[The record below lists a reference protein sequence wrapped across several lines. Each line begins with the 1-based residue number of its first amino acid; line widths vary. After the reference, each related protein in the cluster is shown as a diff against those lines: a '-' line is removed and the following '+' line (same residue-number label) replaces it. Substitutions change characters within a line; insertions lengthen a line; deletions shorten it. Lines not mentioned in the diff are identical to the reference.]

1 MSNDKKEIGIVGLGK
16 MGSGIALQLHEKGWS
31 VSGFDSSAMTLDG
44 LAKQGVQPRTSLK
57 ELIDGLSSPRLV
69 WVMVPARLPGA
80 AEDAPS
86 PVDEVLFG
94 KGGLTELLS
103 KGDVVID
110 GGNSYFKK
118 AEVRANKLAEHGIT
132 FIDVGFSGGPKG
144 ARNGGCLMIGGD
156 EAAFK
161 MHEALF
167 RDLALKDGYQFF
179 TGAGAG
185 HFVKMV
191 HNGIEYGMMQAL
203 GEGFE
208 ILKKSPYKL
217 DLSRV
222 TDIYNHGSV
231 IESRLVGWL
240 KSAFGQYGEDLE
252 EVSST
257 VGHLGEGEWTA
268 KTAHE
273 MGIEAKIIEGS
284 FQFRVESVKKPS
296 FTGKVV
302 SALRNQFGGHSIQK

>member
-1 MSNDKKEIGIVGLGK
+1 MSNEKKEIGVVGLGK
-16 MGSGIALQLHEKGWS
+16 MGAGIALQLREKGWK
-31 VSGFDSSAMTLDG
+31 VSGYDPSPETTGA
-44 LAKQGVQPRTSLK
+44 LAAEGVQTRASLE
-57 ELIDGLSSPRLV
+57 ELVDGLSAPKLV

-118 AEVRANKLAEHGIT
+118 AEVRANKLTEHGIT
-132 FIDVGFSGGPKG
+132 FIDVGFSGGPNG

-156 EAAFK
+156 EASFRA
-161 MHEALF
+161 HESLF

-217 DLSRV
+217 DLTRV

-240 KSAFGQYGEDLE
+240 KGAFEQYGEDLE
-252 EVSST
+252 EVSGT

-273 MGIEAKIIEGS
+273 MNIPAKIIEGS
-284 FQFRVESVKKPS
+284 FQFRVESEKNPT

-302 SALRNQFGGHSIQK
+302 SALRNQFGGHSVNK